1 MAPKDANDAL
11 RLEDS
16 IAQQIIPNLL
26 RKAKPLTQSSIQSFG
41 DLREDVLSAVRSA
54 RNAGTGVRGPDGW
67 QATSI
72 SKLTEICKGFRK
84 KELVILTGPT
94 GEEALYVS
102 RPCGIVSPSA

>member
-11 RLEDS
+11 RLEGS
-16 IAQQIIPNLL
+16 IAQQIIPNML
-26 RKAKPLTQSSIQSFG
+26 RKAKPLTQSNIQNFG

-54 RNAGTGVRGPDGW
+54 RYAGAGVRGPDGW

-94 GEEALYVS
+94 GQYIS
-102 RPCGIVSPSA
+102 RSYNTTL